1 MIVWKRM
8 VNEGYNNAFLINENG
23 KQIFERPADFMD
35 YQINPHIRNIRIEV
49 GKNGFPDVM
58 NYWGVNGTFI
68 VNEKAKSVLEKNF
81 SNQKIQF
88 FHCHCSQYPEMNFW
102 ILNAYNYQDLLDVK
116 KSKYDTLINL
126 KGEEVI
132 RSVDKYVFT
141 KEVYEH
147 DIFKLFISGQKR
159 ETHLFL
165 SDRFKQVM
173 QENGVTGLAYKK
185 VYESI

>member
-1 MIVWKRM
+1 MIVWKRI

-49 GKNGFPDVM
+49 GKNRFPDVI

-68 VNEKAKSVLEKNF
+68 VTEKAKSVLEKNF
-81 SNQKIQF
+81 SNQMIQF
-88 FHCHCSQYPEMNFW
+88 FHCHCSKYPEMNFW

-126 KGEEVI
+126 KGEKVI

-173 QENGVTGLAYKK
+173 QENEVTGLAYKK
-185 VYESI
+185 IYESI

>member
-1 MIVWKRM
+1 
-8 VNEGYNNAFLINENG
+8 
-23 KQIFERPADFMD
+23 
-35 YQINPHIRNIRIEV
+35 
-49 GKNGFPDVM
+49 
-58 NYWGVNGTFI
+58 
-68 VNEKAKSVLEKNF
+68 
-81 SNQKIQF
+81 
-88 FHCHCSQYPEMNFW
+88 MNFW
-102 ILNAYNYQDLLDVK
+102 ILNAYKYQDLLDVK

-126 KGEEVI
+126 KGEKVI

-173 QENGVTGLAYKK
+173 QENEVTGLAYKK
-185 VYESI
+185 IYESI